1 MREYSAEP
9 MRTFLAT
16 IGLSLLFAVAYLR
29 ASRSIAIKRWLL
41 PVTAAALAAIF
52 AACFATYVAGGTSAG
67 FAVGL
72 PLGLSAGCLLHHL
85 LEYCQRCGATPSLR
99 ESVQTLPHHGAGARR
114 CDHCLD
120 AFRR

>member
-1 MREYSAEP
+1 MSARI

-16 IGLSLLFAVAYLR
+16 IGLSLLLAVVYLR
-29 ASRSIAIKRWLL
+29 ASRAVSIKQWLL
-41 PVTAAALAAIF
+41 PVTAAALAAIL
-52 AACFATYVAGGTSAG
+52 AACFANFAAGGTSAG
-67 FAVGL
+67 YAVGL

-99 ESVQTLPHHGAGARR
+99 RSVLSLPQHDARAR
-114 CDHCLD
+114 CCQRCRD